1 MNFYY
6 TDEAGAVA
14 GPVARE
20 QLQKLVDSGL
30 VAADGQACFEGSE
43 DWKPL
48 STFVRPTPK
57 PTAAAP
63 AAKPAQRAATTTTP
77 KPAATP
83 STGVSP
89 WIIVV
94 AILLMVAAIW
104 QMMESANAA
113 AEALAELN
121 AANREVSDSLAR
133 QIHNIK
139 TMTDAQDALAK
150 STDELGEARK
160 RLAQMEV
167 DKADKDQRKA
177 QAEHIKDLEEQ
188 RKQLKKNMKASLR

>member
-160 RLAQMEV
+160 KLAQMEV
-167 DKADKDQRKA
+167 DKADKNQRKA
-177 QAEHIKDLEEQ
+177 QAEHIKDLERQ